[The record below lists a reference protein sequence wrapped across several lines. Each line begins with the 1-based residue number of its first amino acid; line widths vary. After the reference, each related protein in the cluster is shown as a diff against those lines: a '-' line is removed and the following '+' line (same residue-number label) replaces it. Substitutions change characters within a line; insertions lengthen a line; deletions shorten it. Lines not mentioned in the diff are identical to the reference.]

1 MTIRILI
8 VDDHSVIRTGLRTIL
23 KAQADL
29 EVVGEAAD
37 GHEAIQLAREL
48 HPDVVLTDIS
58 MPGPAGGGIEVTRRL
73 REMLPHITVL
83 ILTVHED
90 ETLLREAIRVGASGY
105 VIKRAA
111 ESELVNA
118 IQAVARGEM
127 YIHPAMTRALLKDL
141 ATPAE
146 EIQITAYL
154 REGIR
159 FLTDPTNRYSHR
171 PTSLATRRS
180 AC

>member
-1 MTIRILI
+1 MPIRILI

-23 KAQADL
+23 AAQPDL

-37 GHEAIQLAREL
+37 GHQAIQLAREL

-73 REMLPHITVL
+73 REILPHTAVL

-105 VIKRAA
+105 VISARLNPSWSAPFRPWRAA
-111 ESELVNA
+111 RCTS
-118 IQAVARGEM
+118 
-127 YIHPAMTRALLKDL
+127 
-141 ATPAE
+141 
-146 EIQITAYL
+146 
-154 REGIR
+154 IR
-159 FLTDPTNRYSHR
+159 P
-171 PTSLATRRS
+171 
-180 AC
+180 